1 MIADNNLL
9 CTIFEA
15 IYDVGNGSPSSVYVQ
30 KEFNCTNIILGFG
43 KSQNQTNPLYL
54 HCEIEI
60 GSFSGNWRIWSDNQ
74 VVLASRDSFDEDE
87 FNRQLREIKFGVI
100 QELVMLSPV
109 DVRAIFAGG
118 VMLDFVCCTQEDDVF
133 HCFLSGD
140 RVVALDP
147 IQGWRDV
154 RRQGSVPSVFL
165 GGEKQ

>member
-1 MIADNNLL
+1 
-9 CTIFEA
+9 
-15 IYDVGNGSPSSVYVQ
+15 
-30 KEFNCTNIILGFG
+30 
-43 KSQNQTNPLYL
+43 
-54 HCEIEI
+54 
-60 GSFSGNWRIWSDNQ
+60 
-74 VVLASRDSFDEDE
+74 
-87 FNRQLREIKFGVI
+87 
-100 QELVMLSPV
+100 MLSPV
-109 DVRAIFAGG
+109 DVRAIFEGG